1 MSANELVWIDDP
13 RMKTVSR
20 HVEVIDDSVN
30 ALVERMFALVESMND
45 SGLAAIQ
52 LGIPQRIVVIDMDD
66 EQGTRQRL
74 ALINPEVVERSQET
88 TSHLELCSSIPQHP
102 LPAERAKRVRVAYT
116 DRDGNPQSLE
126 AGGALAVCLQ
136 HEIDHLDG
144 LSLID
149 NLSDLKRNRIRTQL
163 AKLRRKLAPRGE

>member
-13 RMKTVSR
+13 RMKKVSLR
-20 HVEVIDDSVN
+20 VEKIDASVN
-30 ALVERMFALVESMND
+30 ALVERMFGVIESMND

-66 EQGTRQRL
+66 EHGVRQRL
-74 ALINPEVVERSQET
+74 ALINPEVVERSEEK

-102 LPAERAKRVRVAYT
+102 LPAERAQRVRVAYT
-116 DRDGNPQSLE
+116 DLDGVRQAIE

-149 NLSDLKRNRIRTQL
+149 ELSDLKRNRIRTQL
-163 AKLRRKLAPRGE
+163 AKLRRKLTPRG

>member
-1 MSANELVWIDDP
+1 MSANELMWIDDP
-13 RMKTVSR
+13 RMKKVSQ
-20 HVEVIDDSVN
+20 HVDVIDASVN
-30 ALVERMFALVESMND
+30 ALVERMFAVIESMND

-66 EQGTRQRL
+66 EYGVRQRL
-74 ALINPEVVERSQET
+74 ALINPEVVERSEET
-88 TSHLELCSSIPQHP
+88 TLHLELCSSIPQHP
-102 LPAERAKRVRVAYT
+102 LPAERAKRVRMTYT
-116 DRDGNPQSLE
+116 DLDGVRQSLE

-149 NLSDLKRNRIRTQL
+149 NLSDLKRNRISTQL
-163 AKLRRKLAPRGE
+163 AKLRRKLAPSGE